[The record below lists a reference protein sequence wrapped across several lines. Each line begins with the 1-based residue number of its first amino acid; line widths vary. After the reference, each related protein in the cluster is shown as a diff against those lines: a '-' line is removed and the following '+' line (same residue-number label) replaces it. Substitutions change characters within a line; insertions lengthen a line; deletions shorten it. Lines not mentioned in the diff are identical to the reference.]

1 MRHKMKPSSSNEPNQ
16 NFFKAFQE
24 KREAEKM
31 MTAKKYDEARK
42 HLRKAKELSPN
53 IDNIDSMLTVCD
65 ILAASSVMFP
75 GYGID
80 YYWILQLAPSS
91 TLFVIE
97 RRHQKLVS
105 MLQPIMRTF
114 PGAELALQHIQDA
127 YHMLSN
133 NESRSKFDSKRGMG
147 QEECRSFK
155 VQAPSGQSS
164 FSDRETIS
172 TAQSSS
178 MDSPRHRLDPSK
190 KLRAEILSVAVG
202 NSVETSTTFED
213 NEKQFDAVWEKIG
226 AGIGMSLDDGINLST
241 NSLRPVSEGVA
252 TCQDYYNFE
261 DDRKADNLEEGQ
273 IWAAHYRAKLQHSY
287 RYAQISINSKP
298 QVCVTWLKPI
308 PVSLGERK
316 WCDKGHPV
324 ACGSFE
330 LVPEMKEEVSWKT
343 VSSYRCSWTQ
353 GITEDQFEMY
363 PKKGEIWAVYKDWD
377 HIHKDWDLDS
387 WSFDA
392 GAMKGCRLELV
403 EIISEFSKYLGADA
417 ACLVKVDGFK
427 SVFKR
432 QTMGGN
438 PITFH
443 ISPSN
448 MFMFSHIVPAYRFR
462 GGEIDNIAEG
472 MFELDQMALPDY
484 MIQDTDSQQAPKD
497 NGRLVVSKST
507 PSLNP
512 YPENNILKK
521 RLAAGQVWAV
531 YCGKD
536 EMPRQYIR
544 VNGMNSESRVCGTVL
559 EPMPVLD
566 HEINWQKEN
575 LPIACGI
582 FKVSGKSINLDISL
596 FCSLVQCQ
604 KSSSCESFY
613 RILPQKGEIWAVYK
627 NWNAKWKRCDY
638 ENCQFQ
644 IVQVLFVAEDG
655 VKVARLRE
663 VNGYLT
669 FFHKLQ
675 YEGFDLTY
683 TVPKEDKLSFS
694 HRVPAFRVPG
704 IVKYGIPE
712 DSSHLEPDALPPRR
726 RKYYLHTTLAQLQAV
741 A

>member
-1 MRHKMKPSSSNEPNQ
+1 MRHKMKPSSSNEPNKK
-16 NFFKAFQE
+16 FFEAFQE
-24 KREAEKM
+24 KREAEKL
-31 MTAKKYDEARK
+31 MTVKEYDKARE

-91 TLFVIE
+91 TLFDIE
-97 RRHQKLVS
+97 KRRQKLVS

-114 PGAELALQHIQDA
+114 PGAELALEHIQDA

-133 NESRSKFDSKRGMG
+133 IESRSKFNLKRGMG

-155 VQAPSGQSS
+155 VQAPSGQS

-178 MDSPRHRLDPSK
+178 
-190 KLRAEILSVAVG
+190 
-202 NSVETSTTFED
+202 TTFED
-213 NEKQFDAVWEKIG
+213 SEKQFDADWEKIG
-226 AGIGMSLDDGINLST
+226 AGLGMSLDGNGINLST

-261 DDRKADNLEEGQ
+261 DDRKPDNLEEGQ
-273 IWAAHYRAKLQHSY
+273 IWAAHYRAKLQHNY
-287 RYAQISINSKP
+287 RYAQISINSNP

-330 LVPEMKEEVSWKT
+330 LIPEMKEEVSWKT
-343 VSSYRCSWTQ
+343 VSSYKCSWTQ

-392 GAMKGCRLELV
+392 DAMKNCRLELV
-403 EIISEFSKYLGADA
+403 EIISEFSKYLGADV
-417 ACLVKVDGFK
+417 ACLVKVNGFK

-497 NGRLVVSKST
+497 NGRLVSKST

-536 EMPRQYIR
+536 QMPRQYIR

-559 EPMPVLD
+559 EPMSVLD
-566 HEINWQKEN
+566 
-575 LPIACGI
+575 LPIACGM
-582 FKVSGKSINLDISL
+582 FKVSEKSINLDISL
-596 FCSLVQCQ
+596 FCSLVECR
-604 KSSSCESFY
+604 KSSRQSFY
-613 RILPQKGEIWAVYK
+613 QILPKEGEIWAMYK
-627 NWNAKWKRCDY
+627 NWNAKWKRYDY

-644 IVQVLFVAEDG
+644 IVQVLSFVEDG
-655 VKVARLRE
+655 VKVARLGE
-663 VNGYLT
+663 VNGCLT

-675 YEGFDLTY
+675 YDGFDLTY
-683 TVPKEDKLSFS
+683 TVPKEEKLSFS
-694 HRVPAFRVPG
+694 QRIPAFRVPG

-712 DSSHLEPDALPPRR
+712 DSRHLEPDALPPRC
-726 RKYYLHTTLAQLQAV
+726 RK
-741 A
+741 